1 MLPSLCHIFTEFL
14 LIFLQDALRGNCSKA
29 TLSTQYSRRS
39 KVGLHYNTIPK
50 PGSRALLSM
59 KMPSLNSSIEKVQS
73 PLCSP
78 NLKNKCHLLRK
89 AFFEHCPPS
98 RIDHIIPP
106 LNTHL
111 ALVLLYYNTTII
123 VFKTRIM
130 DLFCAF
136 LLKRECK

>member
-1 MLPSLCHIFTEFL
+1 
-14 LIFLQDALRGNCSKA
+14 
-29 TLSTQYSRRS
+29 
-39 KVGLHYNTIPK
+39 
-50 PGSRALLSM
+50 
-59 KMPSLNSSIEKVQS
+59 
-73 PLCSP
+73 
-78 NLKNKCHLLRK
+78 
-89 AFFEHCPPS
+89 
-98 RIDHIIPP
+98 